1 MQCRWSS
8 QASLAG
14 NIESNG
20 SAAKLEGEELISAGF
35 KFQKM
40 HFWSVEVPVWSSKE
54 IVKITKISF
63 NKVFNV
69 KKKLGS

>member
-1 MQCRWSS
+1 
-8 QASLAG
+8 
-14 NIESNG
+14 
-20 SAAKLEGEELISAGF
+20 
-35 KFQKM
+35 M

-69 KKKLGS
+69 KRQGRKVELIEIVMSIVSEVV